1 MLKEEDYFVDIS
13 RGLNRAQASE
23 TDVSNI
29 ESKLLRFYNKD
40 VNLYKEVMYFIGLVY
55 TLKEIQEKKT
65 KPNQTISAEDQSD
78 LKEIAKNLH
87 RMREDGRTE
96 NYDQAYAQTTS
107 RLSPQEKAVLD
118 TLLDDLDNPTAIT
131 EEESANN
138 STLIFNTVSLIY
150 KQIFKFSTTGNE
162 IPVFNDKTI
171 FDIIENNDF
180 FIARPF
186 SEQLSKANEKFRKTE
201 VGKQYDKNIRN
212 MANKKVLPF
221 FTNIQRTPEF
231 IEKFKKQ
238 YTKYISTTPQLS
250 DEMFN
255 LIKVAIF
262 MANSVDPNASDVKT
276 IAEEFVLKAPDN
288 NRTRELASFA
298 MGSDVVRNNVREE
311 VKDLRNFNNEI
322 KNNII
327 LKFEKARLSST
338 ISNMFLLN
346 KDLDATHE
354 TNFRIILKDIRQ
366 ILIPI
371 KEVLLKLKKGID
383 KTAPIYLKGSSEEI
397 IQEIYRTANL
407 YYQQNVARQP
417 DITDEQFVESYA
429 SVPEKQFARLK
440 FAISQITNQSLE
452 SEESKDTENVTESL
466 ALDKKIYVIDLDKLK
481 TNKLNESWIR
491 MFGSWMET
499 ILSKMLS
506 GFSVPVNV
514 RGSRK
519 DVEAFGKVFYN
530 EKRYLEIAKKYGL
543 DHPTT
548 YASKSLL
555 DKAVSGFEKETGLKW
570 PFS

>member
-13 RGLNRAQASE
+13 RGLSRAQAGE

-55 TLKEIQEKKT
+55 TLKEIQEKNT
-65 KPNQTISAEDQSD
+65 KSNQVTSAEDRSN
-78 LKEIAKNLH
+78 LETIAKNLH
-87 RMREDGRTE
+87 RMRQDGRTE
-96 NYDQAYAQTTS
+96 NYDQAYVQTTS
-107 RLSPQEKAVLD
+107 RLTPQEKTVLD
-118 TLLDDLDNPTAIT
+118 RLLDDLDNPSAIT
-131 EEESANN
+131 EQESVNN
-138 STLIFNTVSLIY
+138 FTEILNTVSVIY
-150 KQIFKFSTTGNE
+150 KPIFKFTATGSGL
-162 IPVFNDKTI
+162 PVFSDKTI

-186 SEQLSKANEKFRKTE
+186 SDQLSKANEKFRKTE
-201 VGKQYDKNIRN
+201 AGKEYDKNIRN

-238 YTKYISTTPQLS
+238 YVKYISTTPQLS

-262 MANSVDPNASDVKT
+262 MANSIDPNASDVKT
-276 IAEEFVLKAPDN
+276 IAQEFVLKAPDN

-311 VKDLRNFNNEI
+311 QKDLRDFNNEI

-327 LKFEKARLSST
+327 LKFEQSGLSET

-346 KDLDATHE
+346 RDLDATHE

-440 FAISQITNQSLE
+440 FAISQLTKQSTE
-452 SEESKDTENVTESL
+452 NEEPENTENVTESL
-466 ALDKKIYVIDLDKLK
+466 VLDKKVYVIDLDKLK
-481 TNKLNESWIR
+481 INKLNESWLR

-514 RGSRK
+514 RGSRA

-548 YASKSLL
+548 YASKTLL
-555 DKAVSGFEKETGLKW
+555 DKAVTGFEKETGLKW